1 MTTAILQDA
10 APAAQTQPD
19 FDAIKAKQQA
29 TWASGDYAVVGTTLQ
44 IVGETLAEAVD
55 ICAGER
61 VIDVAAGNGNATLAA
76 ARRYAQV
83 TSTDYVAALL
93 DRGAVR
99 ARAEGLDVTF
109 RVADAEA
116 LPYEDASFDVALSIF
131 GTMFTP
137 QPARA
142 AAELLRVVRSGGRIG
157 VASWTPESVIGQLF
171 KLIGSYLP
179 PPAGVKSPA
188 LWGSEPFVAELFG
201 REAADIRCTRK
212 HFNFRYH
219 SPAHFL
225 QVFREYYGPTHKAF
239 GALDTAK
246 QASLAADITAL
257 LERHNVG
264 GAKSLVVPSE
274 YLEVVVTRR

>member
-1 MTTAILQDA
+1 MTEVLTPEYLD
-10 APAAQTQPD
+10 TV
-19 FDAIKAKQQA
+19 KTRQQA
-29 TWASGDYAVVGTTLQ
+29 TWASGNYAVIGTTLQ
-44 IVGETLAEAVD
+44 IVGESLCEAVD
-55 ICAGER
+55 LAAGSQ
-61 VIDVAAGNGNATLAA
+61 VLDVAAGNGNASLAA
-76 ARRYAQV
+76 ARRGATV
-83 TSTDYVAALL
+83 TASDYVGELL
-93 DRGAVR
+93 DGAARR
-99 ARAEGLDVTF
+99 AAAEGLPLTTE
-109 RVADAEA
+109 VADAEN

-142 AAELLRVVRSGGRIG
+142 AGELIRVVRSGGRIG
-157 VASWTPESVIGQLF
+157 LASWTPESVIGQLF

-188 LWGSEPFVAELFG
+188 LWGTETFIAEQFG
-201 REAADIRCTRK
+201 RDAADIRTTRK

-225 QVFREYYGPTHKAF
+225 QVFREFYGPTHKAF
-239 GALDTAK
+239 GALDNAK

-274 YLEVVVTRR
+274 YLEVVITRA

>member
-1 MTTAILQDA
+1 
-10 APAAQTQPD
+10 
-19 FDAIKAKQQA
+19 
-29 TWASGDYAVVGTTLQ
+29 
-44 IVGETLAEAVD
+44 
-55 ICAGER
+55 
-61 VIDVAAGNGNATLAA
+61 
-76 ARRYAQV
+76 
-83 TSTDYVAALL
+83 
-93 DRGAVR
+93 
-99 ARAEGLDVTF
+99 
-109 RVADAEA
+109 
-116 LPYEDASFDVALSIF
+116 
-131 GTMFTP
+131 MFTP

-142 AAELLRVVRSGGRIG
+142 AGELLRVVRSGGRIG

-171 KLIGSYLP
+171 KIIGSYLP

-219 SPAHFL
+219 SAAHFL

-246 QASLAADITAL
+246 QASLAADIAAL